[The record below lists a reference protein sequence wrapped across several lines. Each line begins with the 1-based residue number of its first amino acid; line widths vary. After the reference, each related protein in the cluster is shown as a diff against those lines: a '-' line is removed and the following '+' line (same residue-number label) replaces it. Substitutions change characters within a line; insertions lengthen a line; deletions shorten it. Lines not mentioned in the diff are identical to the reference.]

1 MQKELPLNLLTP
13 EGDAFL
19 LSSLAVAHS
28 VPLCRQTAKEEK
40 EQQKSQQIR
49 SITFHSLL
57 LGHVLPSLQCH
68 YFPFLHQCYFPSSSS
83 HWKLLLLLAVPSVS
97 PGAKSVCAPQKHLW
111 CPSHWVGNT
120 Q

>member
-1 MQKELPLNLLTP
+1 MPSRLAMQREELLLNLLTP

-19 LSSLAVAHS
+19 LSSLTVAHS

-57 LGHVLPSLQCH
+57 LGHVLSSLQCH
-68 YFPFLHQCYFPSSSS
+68 YFPFLFSFLS
-83 HWKLLLLLAVPSVS
+83 LLVLVVPSVS
-97 PGAKSVCAPQKHLW
+97 PGLKS
-111 CPSHWVGNT
+111 
-120 Q
+120 